1 IGSIAG
7 VTVYLITKKRYN
19 LPPGP
24 RGLPLLGNLL
34 EFRNASI
41 YEKLTEWRAKYGP
54 VVKFNIGHIT
64 IVGLNRIDVVM
75 EAMVKR
81 QADFAGRIQ
90 MYSSKYEKINFTT
103 ISSTAIAPDTILFI
117 LKYKQTIANKLN
129 VLTLA
134 HIRCFSVALLLSDGG
149 RNIVLG
155 DYSPTWK
162 LHRKLATKALRHY
175 MTGNHLDEGI
185 ARSLTKG
192 IAKIK
197 EMKGPFNPHDVV
209 SLIVF
214 NIINNICFNFTCEIR
229 DNYFKDM
236 LHILNTFLD
245 DFGNGF
251 LEDII
256 PPLRLFPTKKVT
268 TIMKEIHKFF
278 GLLAEEIDKHRQTIR
293 KDDIRDFCDALL
305 VTQEEAYQEEDPDV
319 MSQMSDRHIT
329 QTLSN
334 IFGAGMDTSRFTLLW
349 TLLTLAQHPDIQDKL
364 HTEVDH
370 VLGGREFP
378 SVSDRSNLPYTEAVL
393 HESMRLHSVV
403 PSGIPHKTLCDTK
416 VGGYDIPKGTPVII
430 NHYALHHDPEQW
442 GDPHTFNPD
451 RFLDQNGKMAAKP
464 ESWLPFSAGRRVCL
478 GESVAKQELHL
489 LLAGIMRHFKVS
501 LPLGAKVNTEPR
513 GGSLANIPQDY
524 ELTFESKV

>member
-1 IGSIAG
+1 MELMENAPYLDQLLDFLKGKEEWLPRSLTGRAVLVGSIAG

-90 MYSSKYEKINFTT
+90 LYST
-103 ISSTAIAPDTILFI
+103 
-117 LKYKQTIANKLN
+117 
-129 VLTLA
+129 
-134 HIRCFSVALLLSDGG
+134 LLLSDGG

-185 ARSLTKG
+185 ERSLTKG

-236 LHILNTFLD
+236 LHILDTFLD

-251 LEDII
+251 LYN
-256 PPLRLFPTKKVT
+256 
-268 TIMKEIHKFF
+268 
-278 GLLAEEIDKHRQTIR
+278 
-293 KDDIRDFCDALL
+293 DIRDFCDALL
-305 VTQEEAYQEEDPDV
+305 ATQEEACQEEDPDV

-329 QTLSN
+329 QTLGD
-334 IFGAGMDTSRFTLLW
+334 IFGAGMDTSRHTLLW

-416 VGGYDIPKGTPVII
+416 VGGYDIPKGTTVII

-442 GDPHTFNPD
+442 TDPHTFNPD
-451 RFLDQNGKMAAKP
+451 RFLDQNGKMATKP

-478 GESVAKQELHL
+478 GESVAKPELHL

-501 LPLGAKVNTEPR
+501 LPPGAKVNTEPR
-513 GGSLANIPQDY
+513 GGSFANIPQDY